1 MPEGGSTC
9 QNGLGQARFKKLQVA
24 KFRVGQHAGIAQIK
38 LQVSGWVNITGMV
51 GQHGPESPLYFIPV
65 FTTAYY
71 CCYSNGYNV
80 FKLMSYFS

>member
-51 GQHGPESPLYFIPV
+51 GQHETEWWVNMVRNLQTTPIIYTSVFHIPD
-65 FTTAYY
+65 T
-71 CCYSNGYNV
+71 
-80 FKLMSYFS
+80 

>member
-9 QNGLGQARFKKLQVA
+9 QNGLGKAVFKKLQVA

-51 GQHGPESPLYFIPV
+51 GQHSPESSIS
-65 FTTAYY
+65 
-71 CCYSNGYNV
+71 C
-80 FKLMSYFS
+80 FSHYEFSLPKISLSGEWRR